1 MTTVR
6 WLMAQR
12 RLELSLRAG
21 AEGLDRDLDC
31 AVSSELVSTADWLQ
45 GGEVLLTTGMRLNA
59 DDAAA
64 QHEFVRS
71 LNAVGAAAIGF
82 GVGLGFDEVPDG
94 LLAAADEFG
103 LPLFE
108 VPLAI
113 PFSAITRAV
122 LDQIAAQRSARLV
135 SATRAQ
141 PRMTRAATVS
151 GSKGLVRELADAVGQ
166 RVILLDAGHSPV
178 AEAPG
183 QANAVELEQLRSIV
197 MRDPASAGAVR
208 VTDDSVLTVARVGSG
223 ATTFGHLGV
232 IGSSPLDDVGRM
244 LIGHAVSLL
253 VIEYAKPQEVR
264 RDVGELQGEVLAL
277 AMDRHV
283 GERSREMLL
292 RAADPEGRVRA
303 VVFRF
308 ESVDDAQH
316 GARRLAVE
324 FERRWRPVFVHRRDN
339 ELVGLIRGDDH
350 IQFATGLLG
359 MLSATGTVRGGL
371 GPAVPVDDV
380 ADSVRQARLSCR
392 SAAAG
397 QLLDLYDLRSLLA
410 SDTVREVLRDSYTE
424 RIAPL
429 VAYDAANAGHLQQ
442 SLLAY
447 LEANGNW
454 GAAASAL
461 GVHRHT
467 LRGRIER
474 VEDMLAVDLSDA
486 RTRAE
491 LLLTLLSESA

>member
-21 AEGLDRDLDC
+21 ADGLDRDLDC
-31 AVSSELVSTADWLQ
+31 AVSSELVATADWLQ
-45 GGEVLLTTGMRLNA
+45 GGEVLLTTGLRLDA
-59 DDAAA
+59 DDEAA

-71 LNAVGAAAIGF
+71 LDAVGAAAIGF
-82 GVGLGFDEVPDG
+82 GVGLGFDEVPAG
-94 LLAAADEFG
+94 LLAAADEVG

-141 PRMTRAATVS
+141 PRMTRAATAS
-151 GSKGLVRELADAVGQ
+151 GAKGLLRELADAVGQ
-166 RVILLDAGHSPV
+166 RVTLLDAGHAPV
-178 AEAPG
+178 AYAPG
-183 QANAVELEQLRSIV
+183 PATPTELDQLRGVV

-223 ATTFGHLGV
+223 TTTFGHLGV

-253 VIEYAKPQEVR
+253 VIEYAKPQQVR

-277 AMDRHV
+277 AMDRHM
-283 GERSREMLL
+283 GERSREILL
-292 RAADPEGRVRA
+292 RAADPHGRVRA

-308 ESVDDAQH
+308 ESADGARD

-324 FERRWRPVFVHRRDN
+324 FEHRWRPVFVHRRDD
-339 ELVGLIRGDDH
+339 EVVGLIRGDDH
-350 IQFATGLLG
+350 VQFATGLLG
-359 MLSATGTVRGGL
+359 MLSSTAAVRGGL
-371 GPAVPVDDV
+371 GPAVVVDDL

-424 RIAPL
+424 RITPL
-429 VAYDAANAGHLQQ
+429 VAFDAANAGHLQE

-454 GAAASAL
+454 GVAASAL

-474 VEDMLAVDLSDA
+474 IEDMLAVDLADA

-491 LLLTLLSESA
+491 LLLTLLSEST

>member
-21 AEGLDRDLDC
+21 VDGLDRELDC

-45 GGEVLLTTGMRLNA
+45 GGEVLLTTGMRLSV
-59 DDAAA
+59 DDPDG
-64 QHEFVRS
+64 QREFVRS
-71 LNAVGAAAIGF
+71 LDAVGAAAIGF
-82 GVGLGFDEVPDG
+82 GVGLGFDEVPAD

-141 PRMTRAATVS
+141 PRMTRAATAS

-166 RVILLDAGHSPV
+166 RVILLDAAHTPV

-183 QANAVELEQLRSIV
+183 PARPDELEQIRAVAL
-197 MRDPASAGAVR
+197 RDPASAGAVR

-223 ATTFGHLGV
+223 TTTFGHLGV

-253 VIEYAKPQEVR
+253 AIEYAKPQQVR

-277 AMDRHV
+277 AMERHI
-283 GERSREMLL
+283 GERSREILS
-292 RAADPEGRVRA
+292 RAADPAGRVRA

-308 ESVDDAQH
+308 EGVDDALR
-316 GARRLAVE
+316 GARRLAIE
-324 FERRWRPVFVHRRDN
+324 FEHRWRPVFVHRRED
-339 ELVGLIRGDDH
+339 EVVGLVRGDDH
-350 IQFATGLLG
+350 IQFATGLLT
-359 MLSATGTVRGGL
+359 MLSSTGGVRGGL
-371 GPAVPVDDV
+371 GPSVPVDDL
-380 ADSVRQARLSCR
+380 ADSVRQAKLSCR

-397 QLLDLYDLRSLLA
+397 QLVDLYDLRSLLA
-410 SDTVREVLRDSYTE
+410 SDSVREVLHDSYTE

-429 VAYDAANAGHLQQ
+429 VAYDAANGGQLQQ
-442 SLLAY
+442 SLLAF

-454 GAAASAL
+454 GVAASVL

-474 VEDMLAVDLSDA
+474 VEDMLAVDLTDA

>member
-1 MTTVR
+1 M
-6 WLMAQR
+6 
-12 RLELSLRAG
+12 
-21 AEGLDRDLDC
+21 
-31 AVSSELVSTADWLQ
+31 
-45 GGEVLLTTGMRLNA
+45 
-59 DDAAA
+59 
-64 QHEFVRS
+64 
-71 LNAVGAAAIGF
+71 
-82 GVGLGFDEVPDG
+82 
-94 LLAAADEFG
+94 
-103 LPLFE
+103 
-108 VPLAI
+108 
-113 PFSAITRAV
+113 
-122 LDQIAAQRSARLV
+122 
-135 SATRAQ
+135 
-141 PRMTRAATVS
+141 
-151 GSKGLVRELADAVGQ
+151 
-166 RVILLDAGHSPV
+166 
-178 AEAPG
+178 
-183 QANAVELEQLRSIV
+183 
-197 MRDPASAGAVR
+197 
-208 VTDDSVLTVARVGSG
+208 
-223 ATTFGHLGV
+223 
-232 IGSSPLDDVGRM
+232 
-244 LIGHAVSLL
+244 
-253 VIEYAKPQEVR
+253 
-264 RDVGELQGEVLAL
+264 
-277 AMDRHV
+277 
-283 GERSREMLL
+283 
-292 RAADPEGRVRA
+292 
-303 VVFRF
+303 
-308 ESVDDAQH
+308 
-316 GARRLAVE
+316 
-324 FERRWRPVFVHRRDN
+324 FVHRRDN

>member
-1 MTTVR
+1 
-6 WLMAQR
+6 MAQR

-64 QHEFVRS
+64 QREFVRS

-183 QANAVELEQLRSIV
+183 QANSVELEQLRAIV

-232 IGSSPLDDVGRM
+232 IGSSP
-244 LIGHAVSLL
+244 VSYTHLTL
-253 VIEYAKPQEVR
+253 PT
-264 RDVGELQGEVLAL
+264 
-277 AMDRHV
+277 
-283 GERSREMLL
+283 
-292 RAADPEGRVRA
+292 
-303 VVFRF
+303 
-308 ESVDDAQH
+308 
-316 GARRLAVE
+316 
-324 FERRWRPVFVHRRDN
+324 N
-339 ELVGLIRGDDH
+339 
-350 IQFATGLLG
+350 
-359 MLSATGTVRGGL
+359 
-371 GPAVPVDDV
+371 
-380 ADSVRQARLSCR
+380 
-392 SAAAG
+392 
-397 QLLDLYDLRSLLA
+397 
-410 SDTVREVLRDSYTE
+410 REV
-424 RIAPL
+424 
-429 VAYDAANAGHLQQ
+429 
-442 SLLAY
+442 
-447 LEANGNW
+447 
-454 GAAASAL
+454 
-461 GVHRHT
+461 
-467 LRGRIER
+467 
-474 VEDMLAVDLSDA
+474 
-486 RTRAE
+486 
-491 LLLTLLSESA
+491 